1 MKYKKF
7 SSIQILLTLFLV
19 KFYLNHI
26 IIAPFF
32 YELYSKTSFII
43 LCIIFL
49 IQPFELI
56 FIYKLFNKEYK
67 KAKSNNLF
75 IFIYSR
81 ITSSLIILS
90 LFYFLD
96 SYIYNVD
103 NIYLILLSI
112 MIPLIYLNKFTNDI
126 IIRLT
131 PFFFIFTL
139 LSVSF
144 FFILVSNS
152 VQSYKKK

>member
-103 NIYLILLSI
+103 NIINSLKEVVL
-112 MIPLIYLNKFTNDI
+112 
-126 IIRLT
+126 
-131 PFFFIFTL
+131 PFKGWL
-139 LSVSF
+139 W
-144 FFILVSNS
+144 
-152 VQSYKKK
+152 